1 MQQGDKKMKYQ
12 KLSNDVSKLN
22 NDLIDFIY
30 LIYLNKIGSN
40 ACDNVNQIYGMELKQ
55 DLIDDNTEEKDL
67 SKFNAKDKYFVFLND
82 QENHVVSGN
91 NLYSLLND
99 KDDFLQFILNYK
111 DLILK
116 ELKDMILKGYLLG
129 LLKDIA
135 KLKLLLKEN

>member
-1 MQQGDKKMKYQ
+1 MKYQ
-12 KLSNDVSKLN
+12 KLSDNVSKLN
-22 NDLIDFIY
+22 NDLVDFIY

-67 SKFNAKDKYFVFLND
+67 SKFNSKDKYFVFLND
-82 QENHVVSGN
+82 QENHVASGN

-99 KDDFLQFILNYK
+99 KDDFIQFILDYK

-116 ELKDMILKGYLLG
+116 ELKGMILQGYLLN
-129 LLKDIA
+129 LSKDIA
-135 KLKLLLKEN
+135 KLKLLLEEN

>member
-1 MQQGDKKMKYQ
+1 MKYQ
-12 KLSNDVSKLN
+12 KLSNDISNLN

-30 LIYLNKIGSN
+30 LIWLNKIGSN
-40 ACDNVNQIYGMELKQ
+40 ACDNVNQIYDMELKQ

-99 KDDFLQFILNYK
+99 KDDFIQFILDYK

-116 ELKDMILKGYLLG
+116 ELKSMILQGYLLG

-135 KLKLLLKEN
+135 KLKLLLEEN

>member
-1 MQQGDKKMKYQ
+1 MKYQ

>member
-1 MQQGDKKMKYQ
+1 MKYQ
-12 KLSNDVSKLN
+12 KLSDDVSKLN

-30 LIYLNKIGSN
+30 LTYLNKIGSN

-82 QENHVVSGN
+82 QENHIVSGN
-91 NLYSLLND
+91 NLYSLLNN
-99 KDDFLQFILNYK
+99 KDDFIQFILDYK
-111 DLILK
+111 DLIFK
-116 ELKDMILKGYLLG
+116 ELKGMILQGYLLG

-135 KLKLLLKEN
+135 KLKLLLEEN

>member
-1 MQQGDKKMKYQ
+1 MKYQ

-67 SKFNAKDKYFVFLND
+67 IKFNSKDKYFVFLND
-82 QENHVVSGN
+82 KANHIVSGN
-91 NLYSLLND
+91 NLYSLLNN
-99 KDDFLQFILNYK
+99 KDDFIQFILNYK

-116 ELKDMILKGYLLG
+116 ELKDMILQGYLLG

-135 KLKLLLKEN
+135 KLKLLLEEN

>member
-1 MQQGDKKMKYQ
+1 MKYQ

-67 SKFNAKDKYFVFLND
+67 SKFNSKDKYFVFLND
-82 QENHVVSGN
+82 QGNHVVSGN

-99 KDDFLQFILNYK
+99 KDDFIQFILDYK

-116 ELKDMILKGYLLG
+116 ELKGMILQGYLLN
-129 LLKDIA
+129 LSKDIA
-135 KLKLLLKEN
+135 KLKLLLEEN

>member
-1 MQQGDKKMKYQ
+1 MKYQ

-82 QENHVVSGN
+82 QENHIASGN
-91 NLYSLLND
+91 ILYDLLND
-99 KDDFLQFILNYK
+99 KDDFIQFILDYK
-111 DLILK
+111 DLIFK
-116 ELKDMILKGYLLG
+116 ELKSMILQGYLLG

-135 KLKLLLKEN
+135 KLKLLLEEN

>member
-1 MQQGDKKMKYQ
+1 MKYQ
-12 KLSNDVSKLN
+12 KLSNDVAKLN

-40 ACDNVNQIYGMELKQ
+40 ACDNVNQIYDMELKQ
-55 DLIDDNTEEKDL
+55 ELIDDNTEEKDL

-82 QENHVVSGN
+82 QENHIVSGN

-99 KDDFLQFILNYK
+99 KDDFIQFILDYK
-111 DLILK
+111 DLIFK
-116 ELKDMILKGYLLG
+116 ELKNLTLQGYLLN
-129 LLKDIA
+129 LSKDIT

>member
-1 MQQGDKKMKYQ
+1 MKYQ
-12 KLSNDVSKLN
+12 KLSDDVSKLN

-55 DLIDDNTEEKDL
+55 ELIDDNTEEKDL
-67 SKFNAKDKYFVFLND
+67 SKFNSKDKYFVFLND
-82 QENHVVSGN
+82 QANHIVSDN

-99 KDDFLQFILNYK
+99 KDGFIQFILNYK

-116 ELKDMILKGYLLG
+116 ELKGMILQGYLLG
-129 LLKDIA
+129 LAKDIA
-135 KLKLLLKEN
+135 KLKLLLEEN